1 MGLLLPQLPFAF
13 DDLEPAMSEDALSFH
28 FARHHL
34 DHFERT
40 AALAQRAGLGHLTLE
55 ELVCSASRAPRLR
68 TLYRHAAEAW
78 NHACFWESMRAGGGG
93 AAYGAIGDCLRE
105 RFGSYERFA
114 RRFHGVAATL
124 FGNGWLWLTWKGDR
138 IRIVA
143 TTAGDTPLT
152 RGHLVLLTVDVWEHA
167 YYLDHQNRR
176 GAFLRTFLGELVD
189 WDGANRILESHGA
202 GAR

>member
-93 AAYGAIGDCLRE
+93 AAYGAIGDCLGPRLE
-105 RFGSYERFA
+105 RPNSTRQQDVRKQHLPA
-114 RRFHGVAATL
+114 RSGVGEPRPRCQDVAA
-124 FGNGWLWLTWKGDR
+124 
-138 IRIVA
+138 V
-143 TTAGDTPLT
+143 
-152 RGHLVLLTVDVWEHA
+152 
-167 YYLDHQNRR
+167 
-176 GAFLRTFLGELVD
+176 
-189 WDGANRILESHGA
+189 
-202 GAR
+202 

>member
-124 FGNGWLWLTWKGDR
+124 FGSRPSPGAR
-138 IRIVA
+138 PFASPHHA
-143 TTAGDTPLT
+143 TAS
-152 RGHLVLLTVDVWEHA
+152 A
-167 YYLDHQNRR
+167 
-176 GAFLRTFLGELVD
+176 AGEL
-189 WDGANRILESHGA
+189 RSHPRPGQ
-202 GAR
+202 GVR